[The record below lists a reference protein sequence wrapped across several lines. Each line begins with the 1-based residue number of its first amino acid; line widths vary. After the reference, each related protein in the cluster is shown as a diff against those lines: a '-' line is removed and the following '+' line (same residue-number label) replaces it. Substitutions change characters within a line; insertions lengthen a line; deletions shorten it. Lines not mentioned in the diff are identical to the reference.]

1 MNLTQKSKT
10 EFKFTYSNREFILKA
25 SSNEKMLEW
34 FNGLSYLSNYLQG
47 QNNMIDN
54 NKIDNLD
61 NFD

>member
-1 MNLTQKSKT
+1 MNLTQKSKR

-25 SSNEKMLEW
+25 SSNEKMVEW
-34 FNGLSYLSNYLQG
+34 FNGLSYLSNFLQG
-47 QNNMIDN
+47 RNNMIDN